1 MNFAFRMKLAV
12 LALIGLNML
21 AFRVFVYPGIAKWDR
36 DAKPPLVARLA
47 GAVSLAGWITVVA
60 CARWIAYLMI

>member
-1 MNFAFRMKLAV
+1 
-12 LALIGLNML
+12 ML

-36 DAKPPLVARLA
+36 DATPPLVARLA
-47 GAVSLAGWITVVA
+47 GAASLAGWITVVA